1 MSITDHKDPANVPTT
16 VTTGPASSTNPANV
30 SNKVKSTDTPETAEK
45 KRDEQ
50 VADELAHKGAKVE
63 QKYDRENS
71 NLFNK

>member
-1 MSITDHKDPANVPTT
+1 
-16 VTTGPASSTNPANV
+16 V

-50 VADELAHKGAKVE
+50 IADELAHKGAKVE
-63 QKYDRENS
+63 QKFDRENS